1 MYLLA
6 VGKALQHEKQK
17 LKEVIP
23 ADGVKEIS

>member
-6 VGKALQHEKQK
+6 VGKAVHHEKQK

-23 ADGVKEIS
+23 ADGVKIS